1 MTLPKSLAAVL
12 LLASLCALSCK
23 KNKDKVKVPETTSL
37 LVFNGGSSV
46 PNSEFKTLQITAD
59 GSYVITQKNNEKNT
73 RKLPDNVQDSL
84 KPYLSRFPRA
94 AIKADPNILTYS
106 LRGTADGP
114 FQAFVYIQKNSTD
127 TTSIYLDTY
136 LRPGPAYFLDF
147 QQKINQTIIN
157 NKIFN

>member
-12 LLASLCALSCK
+12 LLVSFCALSCK
-23 KNKDKVKVPETTSL
+23 KDKAETPDTTSL
-37 LVFNGGSSV
+37 FVFNGGSNI
-46 PNSEFKTLQITAD
+46 PNSEFKTLQITTDA
-59 GSYVITQKNNEKNT
+59 SYVITQKNNEKNT

-84 KPYLSRFPRA
+84 KPYLSSFPRA
-94 AIKADPNILTYS
+94 AIKADPNIFTYS
-106 LRGTADGP
+106 SRGAADGP
-114 FQAFVYIQKNSTD
+114 YQAFIYIQKNPTD

-136 LRPGPAYFLDF
+136 SRPGPAYFLDF